1 MSEAQ
6 VRKSHPPPS
15 RMGWPSALLL
25 CSLPWAAFL
34 TLPPA
39 WVAGYSWLYRL
50 IAPFAPR
57 DRTWSD
63 LGTGC
68 MGQPLGDVHQRG
80 YQLLLDMGEGEFVL
94 VVAMAFLALLSAAL
108 IALDLGARK
117 VPTVTPS
124 WTMCVVVGTVLGWAT
139 FARAAFELV
148 TP

>member
-1 MSEAQ
+1 
-6 VRKSHPPPS
+6 
-15 RMGWPSALLL
+15 
-25 CSLPWAAFL
+25 
-34 TLPPA
+34 
-39 WVAGYSWLYRL
+39 
-50 IAPFAPR
+50 
-57 DRTWSD
+57 
-63 LGTGC
+63 
-68 MGQPLGDVHQRG
+68 
-80 YQLLLDMGEGEFVL
+80 MGEGEFVL